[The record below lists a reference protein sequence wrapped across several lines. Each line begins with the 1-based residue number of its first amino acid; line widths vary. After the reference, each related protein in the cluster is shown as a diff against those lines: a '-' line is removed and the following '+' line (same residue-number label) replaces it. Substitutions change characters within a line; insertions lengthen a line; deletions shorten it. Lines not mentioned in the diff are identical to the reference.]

1 MKKLFWILAVLA
13 LLVSLGLL
21 PFSATDV
28 AELLPAQTVIIT
40 RSGDRYTVDI
50 GAGVRAVGKTVK
62 AALEA
67 LKQEVSG
74 TVFFG
79 TAEQVI
85 VHESAADAVEQVVTE
100 PAFRPAAAVLLTDD
114 DRPDAEAITDYLSG
128 RPDTLSIGE
137 ARGLLLQGQAL
148 PLPLLTPAD
157 GGYRIVES

>member
-40 RSGDRYTVDI
+40 RSGDQYTVDI

-74 TVFFG
+74 AVFFG

-85 VHESAADAVEQVVTE
+85 LHQSAADAVEQVVTE
-100 PAFRPAAAVLLTDD
+100 PAFRPAAAVLLTGDD
-114 DRPDAEAITDYLSG
+114 DLDAQAVTDYLAA

-137 ARGLLLQGQAL
+137 ARGRLLQGEAL
-148 PLPLLTPAD
+148 CLPRLIRTD
-157 GGYRIVES
+157 GGYRVIES